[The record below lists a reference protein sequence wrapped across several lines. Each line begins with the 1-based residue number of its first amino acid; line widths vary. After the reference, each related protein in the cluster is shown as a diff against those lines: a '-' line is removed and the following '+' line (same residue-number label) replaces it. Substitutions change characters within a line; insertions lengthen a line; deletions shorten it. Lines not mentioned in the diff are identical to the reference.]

1 MTMMVPRLWRLP
13 GDSGRGRL
21 DRFFDDPFAEL
32 GQYVERWQSG
42 LPVEV
47 FERDGEV
54 IVRAELAGVDPN
66 DVDVRIT
73 DDGLTIRG
81 ERRSEAE
88 HERGGTR
95 YTERSY
101 GSFARSIAFPAPVNA
116 DAAKATFR
124 HGLLEVRAPRREPH
138 DTRDGRRLQIDVN

>member
-1 MTMMVPRLWRLP
+1 MLPRPWRLP
-13 GDSGRGRL
+13 VESGRGRL
-21 DRFFDDPFAEL
+21 DRFFDNPFAEL
-32 GQYVERWQSG
+32 SHFMERWQSG

-54 IVRAELAGVDPN
+54 VVRAELAGVDPK

-81 ERRSEAE
+81 ERRTEAE
-88 HERGGTR
+88 LERDGTR

-124 HGLLEVRAPRREPH
+124 HGLLEVRAPRREPQ
-138 DTRDGRRLQIDVN
+138 DGRDGRRLPIDVN